1 MVKDQENFSSKYS
14 QMYDVEIRTQ
24 KALKALSIIDDFKID
39 TDGLTLLDIG
49 CSSGIMTKIYS
60 NYFSKTIGIDI
71 DKSAID
77 FAINNFDQKNL
88 KFFNISYNNSELVK
102 KKFDVITCSH
112 IYEHVDDPQDL
123 MDTIYNLLNPG
134 GICLFI
140 AGNKLKL
147 IEPHFKLPFLSYMPS
162 KLGNLYIK
170 LMKRD
175 GEFYQKHL
183 SFFKLKKLVKKFIV
197 HDYTIKTI
205 KDPTRFLSDD
215 LIKNN
220 SVKQLFYLIVSRL
233 FYFIVPT
240 YIWILEKQATK

>member
-1 MVKDQENFSSKYS
+1 MVKDQENFSSKYN
-14 QMYDVEIRTQ
+14 QMFDVEIRTK
-24 KALKALSIIDDFKID
+24 KALKVLSIINDFKSN
-39 TDGLTLLDIG
+39 TDGLTLLDVG
-49 CSSGIMTKIYS
+49 CSSGIMTEIYS
-60 NYFSKTIGIDI
+60 KYFSKTIGIDI

-140 AGNKLKL
+140 AGNKLKF

>member
-1 MVKDQENFSSKYS
+1 MVRDQENFSSKYN
-14 QMYDVEIRTQ
+14 QMFDVEIRTK
-24 KALKALSIIDDFKID
+24 KALKALSIINDFKIN
-39 TDGLTLLDIG
+39 TDGLTLLDVG
-49 CSSGIMTKIYS
+49 CSSGIMTEIYS
-60 NYFSKTIGIDI
+60 KSFSKTMGIDI

-77 FAINNFDQKNL
+77 FAKNNFDQENL
-88 KFFNISYNNSELVK
+88 EFFNISYDSPELLK

-112 IYEHVDDPQDL
+112 IYEHVDDPQVL
-123 MDTIYNLLNPG
+123 MDTIYDLLNPG

-140 AGNKLKL
+140 GGNKLKI

-170 LMKRD
+170 LMRKD
-175 GEFYQKHL
+175 GEYYQKHL
-183 SFFKLKKLVKKFIV
+183 SFFNLKKLVEKFIV

-220 SVKQLFYLIVSRL
+220 SFKQIFYLIVSKL
-233 FYFIVPT
+233 FYFIIPT

>member
-1 MVKDQENFSSKYS
+1 MFKDQENFSSKYS
-14 QMYDVEIRTQ
+14 QMYDVEVRTQ
-24 KALKALSIIDDFKID
+24 KALKALSIIDDFKIN

-60 NYFSKTIGIDI
+60 NHFSKTIGIDI

-77 FAINNFDQKNL
+77 FAIDNFNQENL
-88 KFFNISYNNSELVK
+88 KFFNISYNSSELLN

-123 MDTIYNLLNPG
+123 MDTIYSLLKPG

-140 AGNKLKL
+140 AGNKLKF

-170 LMKRD
+170 LMKRE

-183 SFFKLKKLVKKFIV
+183 SFFKLRKLVKKFIV

-205 KDPTRFLSDD
+205 KDPMRFLSDD

-220 SVKQLFYLIVSRL
+220 SGKQLFYLIVSRL

>member
-14 QMYDVEIRTQ
+14 QMYDVEVRTQ
-24 KALKALSIIDDFKID
+24 KALKALSIIDDFKIN

-60 NYFSKTIGIDI
+60 NHFSKTIGIDI

-77 FAINNFDQKNL
+77 FASNNFNQENL
-88 KFFNISYNNSELVK
+88 KFLNISYNSSELLN

-140 AGNKLKL
+140 AGNK
-147 IEPHFKLPFLSYMPS
+147 F
-162 KLGNLYIK
+162 
-170 LMKRD
+170 
-175 GEFYQKHL
+175 
-183 SFFKLKKLVKKFIV
+183 
-197 HDYTIKTI
+197 
-205 KDPTRFLSDD
+205 
-215 LIKNN
+215 
-220 SVKQLFYLIVSRL
+220 
-233 FYFIVPT
+233 
-240 YIWILEKQATK
+240 

>member
-1 MVKDQENFSSKYS
+1 
-14 QMYDVEIRTQ
+14 
-24 KALKALSIIDDFKID
+24 
-39 TDGLTLLDIG
+39 
-49 CSSGIMTKIYS
+49 
-60 NYFSKTIGIDI
+60 
-71 DKSAID
+71 
-77 FAINNFDQKNL
+77 
-88 KFFNISYNNSELVK
+88 
-102 KKFDVITCSH
+102 
-112 IYEHVDDPQDL
+112 
-123 MDTIYNLLNPG
+123 MDTIYSLLNPG

-140 AGNKLKL
+140 AGNKLKF

-205 KDPTRFLSDD
+205 KDPMRFLSDD

-220 SVKQLFYLIVSRL
+220 SGKQLFYLIVSRL

-240 YIWILEKQATK
+240 YMDFRKTAH